1 MTIIGRITFR
11 AISLKWPSRACFSRY
26 QRSFSQPSKRSY
38 KSIKMGSTK
47 DKTPMARGSLIV
59 LEGLD
64 RSGKSSQCAKLFSY
78 LQSEGLSVEAWRF
91 PDRITA
97 IGQMISSYLVNESQL
112 DDKAI
117 HLLFS
122 ANRWEKRALME
133 RKLKSGTNLIVDR
146 YSYSGVAFSAAK
158 GLDLQWCKAPEE
170 GLIAPDLVLYLD
182 IPPEK
187 AAERG
192 GYGIERYEKL
202 EFQKKVAEYYLAL
215 RDSSWEVVDGCLK
228 MEAVEEKLRELA
240 MNCIL
245 KCWNGKPLVNL
256 WSGN

>member
-1 MTIIGRITFR
+1 MVYGLIVRVSGV
-11 AISLKWPSRACFSRY
+11 SFSRNKL
-26 QRSFSQPSKRSY
+26 RFKQPIKRSY
-38 KSIKMGSTK
+38 NNIKMESTESK
-47 DKTPMARGSLIV
+47 ISVARGSLIA

-64 RSGKSSQCAKLFSY
+64 RSGKSSQCAKLVSY
-78 LQSEGLSVEAWRF
+78 LQGKGLSVEAWRF
-91 PDRITA
+91 PDRTTV
-97 IGQMISSYLVNESQL
+97 IGQMISSYLSNESHL
-112 DDKAI
+112 DDKVI

-133 RKLKSGTNLIVDR
+133 SKLTSGTTLIVDR

-158 GLDLQWCKAPEE
+158 GLDFQWCKAPEE
-170 GLIAPDLVLYLD
+170 GLLAPDLVLYLD

-192 GYGIERYEKL
+192 GYGTERYEKL
-202 EFQKKVAEYYLAL
+202 EFQKKVAEHYYAL

-228 MEAVEEKLRELA
+228 IESVEEQLREIA
-240 MNCIL
+240 MNCIS
-245 KCWNGKPLVNL
+245 KCQNGKPLVNL

>member
-1 MTIIGRITFR
+1 MTILGRITLR
-11 AISLKWPSRACFSRY
+11 AVSLNWISRAG
-26 QRSFSQPSKRSY
+26 FSQPTKRPY
-38 KSIKMGSTK
+38 KSIKMGSTE
-47 DKTPMARGSLIV
+47 DKTSMARGSLIV

-64 RSGKSSQCAKLFSY
+64 RSGKSSQCSKLLSY
-78 LQSEGLSVEAWRF
+78 LQSNGLSVEAWRF
-91 PDRITA
+91 PDITTG
-97 IGQMISSYLVNESQL
+97 IGQMISSYLLNESQL
-112 DDKAI
+112 DDRAI

-133 RKLKSGTNLIVDR
+133 KQ
-146 YSYSGVAFSAAK
+146 AK
-158 GLDLQWCKAPEE
+158 KWNNPHCRPAPEE

-182 IPPEK
+182 IPPEELRFVWFMQALVK

-192 GYGIERYEKL
+192 GYGTERYEKL
-202 EFQKKVAEYYLAL
+202 EFQKKVAEYYYAL

-228 MEAVEEKLRELA
+228 METVEEKLRELA

-245 KCWNGKPLVNL
+245 KCLNGKPLVNL